1 MKRIIALISAFFMLF
16 MPSAGAI
23 YSGAQIYGSMEQVFG
38 WIDEKVSPLGDTDS
52 VAADYYVMAKKRS
65 GDVFDYNKYVK
76 ITNSKTPVTVQD
88 AQRIVMAN
96 TAAGGR
102 MPVKFVADCTYNCE
116 FVRASDIAGAITALL
131 SGEYKIESQKTD
143 INRLAVGL
151 LSMQNTDGSF
161 DGNVLST
168 AKSIIALSFISG
180 NCYVAKGTQMGEK
193 YRYDVN
199 ASILR
204 GVNYLQNSKNEDFGF
219 GSVMNT
225 AFVVMALDCAG
236 VDADNDPGFS
246 DGVSSTFSALMS
258 YRNEDGSFGTHPDDT
273 AIASCA
279 LVSHLRAMQGNSAF
293 FALRTEDMPY
303 NPNDYIEDINHSGEG
318 LKIETQEE
326 IVVSDND
333 AKLEADTTE
342 KPYELTAPVAA
353 ETEPYSAER
362 KSSKLLAVVVI
373 VLSVIVVAALVTG
386 FVVYVVYARPRKT
399 YHTKKSDDEDDCILK

>member
-1 MKRIIALISAFFMLF
+1 MKKIIALISAFFMLF

-23 YSGAQIYGSMEQVFG
+23 YSGAQIYGSMEQAFR
-38 WIDEKVSPLGDTDS
+38 WIDENVSPLGDTDS
-52 VAADYYVMAKKRS
+52 VAADYYVMAKKRA
-65 GDVFDYNKYVK
+65 GDVFDYNKYIK
-76 ITNSKTPVTVQD
+76 ITNSKTPVTIQD
-88 AQRIVMAN
+88 AQRIITAN
-96 TAAGGR
+96 TAAGGT
-102 MPVKFVADCTYNCE
+102 MPEKFVADCTYDCE

-131 SGEYKIESQKTD
+131 SGEYKIESHKTD

-168 AKSIIALSFISG
+168 AKSIIALSFLSG
-180 NCYVAKGTQMGEK
+180 NSYVAKGTEMGEK

-204 GVNYLQNSKNEDFGF
+204 GVNYLQNSKNDDFGF
-219 GSVMNT
+219 GSVMDT
-225 AFVVMALDCAG
+225 AFVVMALDAAG

-246 DGVSSTFSALMS
+246 DGVSSTFGALMS

-293 FALRTEDMPY
+293 YALRTEDMPY

-318 LKIETQEE
+318 LKVETQEE
-326 IVVSDND
+326 IVVSDINT
-333 AKLEADTTE
+333 KLEADTTE

-362 KSSKLLAVVVI
+362 KSTKFLSIVVI
-373 VLSVIVVAALVTG
+373 VLSVIVVAAIVTG
-386 FVVYVVYARPRKT
+386 FVVYVVYARSQKT
-399 YHTKKSDDEDDCILK
+399 YHTQKSEDEDD